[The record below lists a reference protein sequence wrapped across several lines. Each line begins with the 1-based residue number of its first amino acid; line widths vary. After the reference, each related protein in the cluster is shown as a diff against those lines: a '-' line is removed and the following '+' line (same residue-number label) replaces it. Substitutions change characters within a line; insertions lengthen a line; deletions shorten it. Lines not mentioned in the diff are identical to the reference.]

1 MIEVVDTVITVM
13 FALCLMS
20 VAAGVVILN
29 LFYGEQEE
37 ELEAELETE

>member
-20 VAAGVVILN
+20 VAAGVVILS
-29 LFYGEQEE
+29 LFDREQEK
-37 ELEAELETE
+37 ELEEEPETE